1 MNLGSIVTRLVRVV
15 VVSSV
20 EVLVQELH
28 KTRVPSFERN
38 KTLDILNH
46 IERVRPHISFSPSL
60 VFTRPCTRRVACF
73 HEARAVVEDGLVRAE

>member
-1 MNLGSIVTRLVRVV
+1 MKLGSIVTRFVRVV

-28 KTRVPSFERN
+28 EARVPSFERN
-38 KTLDILNH
+38 EALNILNH
-46 IERVRPHISFSPSL
+46 IERVRPHISLSPSL

-73 HEARAVVEDGLVRAE
+73 HEACAVVEDGLVRAE